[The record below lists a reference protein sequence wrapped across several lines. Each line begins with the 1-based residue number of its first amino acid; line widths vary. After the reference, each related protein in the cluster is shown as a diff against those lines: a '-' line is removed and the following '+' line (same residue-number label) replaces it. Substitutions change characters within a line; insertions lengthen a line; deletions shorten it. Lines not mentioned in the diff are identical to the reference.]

1 MKIENDV
8 NSENS
13 KYLFLDIDG
22 VINSAQSNVKYAKQ
36 WNESSQEFRDEV
48 LAYMKEQMEL
58 IQESGFRY
66 GKLHLARARSV
77 EKFGIGVEGG
87 TKPDPEAMAN
97 LNSLCEEIPDLNI
110 IISSTWR
117 VDSTIDELRE
127 IFKLWGMQT
136 PEKIF
141 GKTAD
146 SFDRPR
152 SDEILDWLSA
162 QGFHYDNLKL
172 ENNIAILDDMDDMG
186 TLNPSLIKTDAEVGF
201 SRADRGRVLKLYNI

>member
-22 VINSAQSNVKYAKQ
+22 VINSAQSNMKYAKQ
-36 WNESSQEFRDEV
+36 WNDSPQEFKDEV
-48 LAYMKEQMEL
+48 LGYMKEQMEL

-87 TKPDPEAMAN
+87 TKPDPKAMVN

-117 VDSTIDELRE
+117 VNSTIDELRE
-127 IFKLWGMQT
+127 IFRLWGLQN
-136 PEKIF
+136 PERII

-146 SFDRPR
+146 SYDRPR
-152 SDEILDWLSA
+152 SDEILEWLSEN
-162 QGFHYDNLKL
+162 GFQYENLIS
-172 ENNIAILDDMDDMG
+172 ESNMVILDDMENMG
-186 TLNPSLIKTDAEVGF
+186 RLTPCLVKTDADVGF
-201 SRADRGRVLKLYNI
+201 SGIDRGMIMKIFNI